1 VCGELEGG
9 AKVKSNELFRAS
21 GIMAL
26 GTIISR
32 ITGFIRGI
40 LIVSVLGTALLADTY
55 NVANTMPNILY
66 NLLVGGALTAIFI
79 PQLVR
84 SFDHEDG
91 GDGFASRL
99 VTTISLILFILVG
112 IGVYCA
118 PALVRLYAP
127 EFFTP
132 GFEVE
137 KEIAIAFTRYC
148 LPQIFFLGLFTMLGQ
163 VANARGSFGPLMW
176 APIANNIVGIALF
189 GGFLLFAP
197 SVSLKTITSQQ
208 VQILGWGT
216 TLSVVVQA
224 LVLIPVVKRLGV
236 KLRPQWGLAGL
247 GKSFGL
253 AGWTLIYVLISQLGY
268 LVTVNV
274 ATSAA
279 VRSAQ
284 EGVVRGVGFTP
295 YTYAY
300 FVMLL
305 PYSIITISIITAI
318 LPHLSRLAVANNR
331 AEVRVQLLRAIKL
344 VGVITIPSSVAFLFF
359 GPLITQVIFIGI
371 PLEDSRYIGYVLS
384 ALSFGLVSFSINLI
398 LIRGFNAFEDTRT
411 QVISILIINIIS
423 VALSYLFLHL
433 LKNQWVTIGLGAA
446 FSISYLAGLLITL
459 RLLKKHTGAIK
470 IKDFLGQHLRLYG
483 VAIGVMGPLFALT
496 QYISWVGVELS
507 PLTRAGELAVV
518 MITAL
523 VGYLFVAKAVG
534 VEEISMV
541 GHLRDSVTRRT
552 SNNS

>member
-1 VCGELEGG
+1 M
-9 AKVKSNELFRAS
+9 KSDEVFRAS
-21 GIMAL
+21 GLMAL

-32 ITGFIRGI
+32 ITGFIRGV
-40 LIVSVLGTALLADTY
+40 LIVAVLGTALLADTY

-84 SFDHEDG
+84 AFDHEDG

-99 VTTISLILFILVG
+99 ITTISLILLVLVAV
-112 IGVYCA
+112 GVYFA

-127 EFFTP
+127 EFFTT

-176 APIANNIVGIALF
+176 APIVNNLIGIVLF
-189 GGFLLFAP
+189 GSFLLYSTKI
-197 SVSLKTITSQQ
+197 SVETITPLQI
-208 VQILGWGT
+208 QILGWGT
-216 TLSVVVQA
+216 TLSVVMQA
-224 LVLIPVVKRLGV
+224 LVLIPVVKRLGI
-236 KLRPQWGLAGL
+236 KIRPRWGFAGL

-253 AGWTLIYVLISQLGY
+253 AGWTLLYVLISQLGY

-284 EGVVRGVGFTP
+284 DGISRGVGFTP

-305 PYSIITISIITAI
+305 PYSIVTISIITAI
-318 LPHLSRLAVANNR
+318 LPHLSRLALDKNS
-331 AEVRVQLLRAIKL
+331 AEVRVQLIRAIKF
-344 VGVITIPSSVAFLFF
+344 VGVITIPSAVAFLFF
-359 GPLITQVIFIGI
+359 GPLITQVIFVGI
-371 PLEDSRYIGYVLS
+371 PAQDSRYIGYVLS
-384 ALSFGLVSFSINLI
+384 ALSFGLVAFSINLI

-411 QVISILIINIIS
+411 QVVSIFIINVIS
-423 VALSYLFLHL
+423 VGLSYLFLHL

-446 FSISYLAGLLITL
+446 FSISYIIGLLITL
-459 RLLKKHTGAIK
+459 SLLKKHTGVIDVK
-470 IKDFLGQHLRLYG
+470 EFLGQHLRLLG
-483 VAIGVMGPLFALT
+483 AAVGVMAPLFVLT
-496 QYISWVGVELS
+496 QYISWVGVELT
-507 PLTRAGELAVV
+507 PLSRAGELAIV
-518 MITAL
+518 MVMSFL
-523 VGYLFVAKAVG
+523 GYLVAGRAVG
-534 VEEISMV
+534 VPEISMIRQ
-541 GHLRDSVTRRT
+541 LFDSFAKR
-552 SNNS
+552 SSSSE

>member
-1 VCGELEGG
+1 M
-9 AKVKSNELFRAS
+9 KSDEVFRAS

-32 ITGFIRGI
+32 ITGFIRGV
-40 LIVSVLGTALLADTY
+40 LIVAVLGTALLADTY

-84 SFDHEDG
+84 AFDHEDG

-99 VTTISLILFILVG
+99 ITTISLILLVLVAV
-112 IGVYCA
+112 GVYFA

-127 EFFTP
+127 EFFTT

-176 APIANNIVGIALF
+176 APIVNNLIGIVLF
-189 GGFLLFAP
+189 GSFLLYSTKI
-197 SVSLKTITSQQ
+197 SVETITPLQI
-208 VQILGWGT
+208 QILGWGT
-216 TLSVVVQA
+216 TLSVVMQA
-224 LVLIPVVKRLGV
+224 LVLIPVVKRLGI
-236 KLRPQWGLAGL
+236 KIRPRLGFAGL

-253 AGWTLIYVLISQLGY
+253 AGWTLLYVLISQLGY

-284 EGVVRGVGFTP
+284 DGISRGVGFTP

-305 PYSIITISIITAI
+305 PYSIVTISIITAI
-318 LPHLSRLAVANNR
+318 LPHLSRLALDKNS
-331 AEVRVQLLRAIKL
+331 AEVRVQLIRAIKF
-344 VGVITIPSSVAFLFF
+344 VGVITIPSAVAFLFF
-359 GPLITQVIFIGI
+359 GPLITQVIFVGI
-371 PLEDSRYIGYVLS
+371 PAQDSRYIGYVLS
-384 ALSFGLVSFSINLI
+384 ALSFGLVAFSINLI

-411 QVISILIINIIS
+411 QVVSIFIINVIS
-423 VALSYLFLHL
+423 VGLSYLFLHL

-446 FSISYLAGLLITL
+446 FSISYIIGLLITL
-459 RLLKKHTGAIK
+459 SLLKKHTGVIDVK
-470 IKDFLGQHLRLYG
+470 EFLGQHLRLLG
-483 VAIGVMGPLFALT
+483 AAVGVMAPLFVLT
-496 QYISWVGVELS
+496 QYISWVGVELT
-507 PLTRAGELAVV
+507 PLSRAGELAIV
-518 MITAL
+518 MVMSFL
-523 VGYLFVAKAVG
+523 GYLVAGRAVG
-534 VEEISMV
+534 VPEISMIRQ
-541 GHLRDSVTRRT
+541 LFDSFAKR
-552 SNNS
+552 SSSSE

>member
-1 VCGELEGG
+1 M
-9 AKVKSNELFRAS
+9 KSNEMFRAS

-40 LIVSVLGTALLADTY
+40 LIVAVLGTALLADTY

-99 VTTISLILFILVG
+99 ITTISIILFVLVVIG
-112 IGVYCA
+112 IIFA

-127 EFFTP
+127 EFFTS

-137 KEIAIAFTRYC
+137 KDIAIAFTRYC

-176 APIANNIVGIALF
+176 APIANNIVGIVLF
-189 GGFLLFAP
+189 GSFLIFSPAI
-197 SVSLKTITSQQ
+197 SIDSISSLQ
-208 VQILGWGT
+208 VQILGLGT

-224 LVLIPVVKRLGV
+224 LVLLPVIKKLGI
-236 KLRPQWGLAGL
+236 KLRPQWGLKGL

-253 AGWTLIYVLISQLGY
+253 AGWTLVYVLISQLGY

-284 EGVVRGVGFTP
+284 EGITRGVGYTP
-295 YTYAY
+295 YTFAY

-305 PYSIITISIITAI
+305 PYSIVTISIITAI
-318 LPHLSRLAVANNR
+318 LPHISRLALEKKSS
-331 AEVRVQLLRAIKL
+331 EVREQLIRAIKL
-344 VGVITIPSSVAFLFF
+344 VGVITIPSAVAFLLF
-359 GPLITQVIFIGI
+359 GPLITSVIFVGI
-371 PLEDSRYIGYVLS
+371 PLEDARYIGYVLA
-384 ALSFGLVSFSINLI
+384 ALSFGLVAFSINLI

-411 QVISILIINIIS
+411 QVLSILIINIIA
-423 VALSYLFLHL
+423 VALSYVSLFTLQ
-433 LKNQWVTIGLGAA
+433 NQWVTVGLGFA
-446 FSISYLAGLLITL
+446 FSISYIVGLLVTL
-459 RLLKKHTGAIK
+459 SLLKKHTGVISIWEFA
-470 IKDFLGQHLRLYG
+470 GQHVRLF
-483 VAIGVMGPLFALT
+483 AASAAVMLPLFALT
-496 QYISWVGVELS
+496 QYLDWVGIELS
-507 PLTRAGELAVV
+507 KLARLGELVIV
-518 MITAL
+518 MIFAL
-523 VGYLFVAKAVG
+523 LGYFIAGKAAG
-534 VEEISMV
+534 VEEITMIRHFKGS
-541 GHLRDSVTRRT
+541 LIRRPAAEE
-552 SNNS
+552 

>member
-1 VCGELEGG
+1 
-9 AKVKSNELFRAS
+9 VKSNELFRAS

-26 GTIISR
+26 GTILSR

-40 LIVSVLGTALLADTY
+40 LIVAVLGTTLLADTY

-84 SFDHEDG
+84 SFDHKDG

-99 VTTISLILFILVG
+99 ITTISLILLVLVA
-112 IGVYCA
+112 IGVYFA
-118 PALVRLYAP
+118 PTLVRLYAP

-132 GFEVE
+132 GFEAQ
-137 KEIAIAFTRYC
+137 KDIAIAFTRYC

-189 GGFLLFAP
+189 GGFLLLSTGITAE
-197 SVSLKTITSQQ
+197 TITATQI
-208 VQILGWGT
+208 QILGWGT
-216 TLSVVVQA
+216 TLSVIVQA
-224 LVLIPVVKRLGV
+224 LVLVPVIKRLGI

-253 AGWTLIYVLISQLGY
+253 AGWTLLYVLISQLGY

-284 EGVVRGVGFTP
+284 EGITRGVGYTP

-305 PYSIITISIITAI
+305 PYSIVTISIITAI
-318 LPHLSRLAVANNR
+318 LPHLSRLVVANNR
-331 AEVRVQLLRAIKL
+331 DEVRVQLIRAIKL
-344 VGVITIPSSVAFLFF
+344 VGVITIPSAVAFLFF
-359 GPLITQVIFIGI
+359 GPLITEVIFIGI
-371 PLEDSRYIGYVLS
+371 PVEDSRYIGYVLA
-384 ALSFGLVSFSINLI
+384 ALSFGLVAFSINLI

-411 QVISILIINIIS
+411 QVISIFIINLIS
-423 VALSYLFLHL
+423 VGFSYLSLSL
-433 LKNQWVTIGLGAA
+433 LKTQWVTIGLGVA
-446 FSISYLAGLLITL
+446 FSISYLVGLLITL
-459 RLLKKHTGAIK
+459 SLLKKHTGAIRVME
-470 IKDFLGQHLRLYG
+470 FLGQHLRLLAAA
-483 VAIGVMGPLFALT
+483 VGVMAPLFALT
-496 QYISWVGVELS
+496 QYITWVGVEL
-507 PLTRAGELAVV
+507 TAIARAGELFVV
-518 MITAL
+518 MLTAFF
-523 VGYLFVAKAVG
+523 GYLVAGKAAG
-534 VEEISMV
+534 VEEISII
-541 GHLRDSVTRRT
+541 GHLRDSVVRP
-552 SNNS
+552 SKKAE

>member
-1 VCGELEGG
+1 M
-9 AKVKSNELFRAS
+9 KSNELFRAS

-26 GTIISR
+26 GTILSR

-40 LIVSVLGTALLADTY
+40 LIVAVLGTTLLADTY

-84 SFDHEDG
+84 SFDNEDG

-99 VTTISLILFILVG
+99 ITTISLILLVLVA
-112 IGVYCA
+112 IGVYFA

-127 EFFTP
+127 EFFTT
-132 GFEVE
+132 GFEAE
-137 KEIAIAFTRYC
+137 KDISIAFTRYC
-148 LPQIFFLGLFTMLGQ
+148 LPQIFFLGVFTMLGQ

-189 GGFLLFAP
+189 GGFLLFSTGVTAE
-197 SVSLKTITSQQ
+197 SITPAQ

-224 LVLIPVVKRLGV
+224 LVLVPVINGLGI
-236 KLRPQWGLAGL
+236 KIRPQWGLAGL

-253 AGWTLIYVLISQLGY
+253 AGWTLLYVLISQLGY

-284 EGVVRGVGFTP
+284 DGITRGVGYTP

-300 FVMLL
+300 YVMLL
-305 PYSIITISIITAI
+305 PYSIVTISIITAI
-318 LPHLSRLAVANNR
+318 LPHISRLALAGDR
-331 AEVRVQLLRAIKL
+331 DEVKEQLIRAIKL
-344 VGVITIPSSVAFLFF
+344 VGVITIPSAVAFLFF
-359 GPLITQVIFIGI
+359 GPLITEVIFIGI
-371 PLEDSRYIGYVLS
+371 PIQDSRYIGFVLA
-384 ALSFGLVSFSINLI
+384 ALSFGLVAFSINLI

-411 QVISILIINIIS
+411 QVISIFIINLIS
-423 VALSYLFLHL
+423 VGLSYLFLNL
-433 LKNQWVTIGLGAA
+433 LQNQWVTIGLGVA
-446 FSISYLAGLLITL
+446 FSVSYLVGLFITL
-459 RLLKKHTGAIK
+459 GLLKKHTGTIK
-470 IKDFLGQHLRLYG
+470 VREFLGQHLRLLG
-483 VAIGVMGPLFALT
+483 AAIAVMAPLFALT
-496 QYISWVGVELS
+496 EYLTWIDVELS
-507 PLTRAGELAVV
+507 PLARAGELGIV
-518 MITAL
+518 MLSAFF
-523 VGYLFVAKAVG
+523 GYLIAGKAAG
-534 VEEISMV
+534 VQEISMIR
-541 GHLRDSVTRRT
+541 HLRDSVVRPPKDAE
-552 SNNS
+552 

>member
-1 VCGELEGG
+1 M
-9 AKVKSNELFRAS
+9 KSNELFRAS

-84 SFDHEDG
+84 SFDHKDG

-99 VTTISLILFILVG
+99 VTTISLILLILVG

-189 GGFLLFAP
+189 GGFLLFSP
-197 SVSLKTITSQQ
+197 SVSLQTITSQQ

-279 VRSAQ
+279 VRSAL
-284 EGVVRGVGFTP
+284 EGVTRGVGFTP

-305 PYSIITISIITAI
+305 PYSIVTISIITAI
-318 LPHLSRLAVANNR
+318 LPHLSRLAVANDR
-331 AEVRVQLLRAIKL
+331 AEVRAQLIRAIKL

-359 GPLITQVIFIGI
+359 GPLITQVIFVGI
-371 PLEDSRYIGYVLS
+371 PAEDSRYIGFVLS

-411 QVISILIINIIS
+411 QVISIFIINVIS

-433 LKNQWVTIGLGAA
+433 LKNQWVTIGLGVA
-446 FSISYLAGLLITL
+446 FSISYLVGLLITL
-459 RLLKKHTGAIK
+459 ALLKKHTGVIRV
-470 IKDFLGQHLRLYG
+470 KDFLGQHLRLYG
-483 VAIGVMGPLFALT
+483 VAVGVMAPLFALT
-496 QYISWVGVELS
+496 QYISWIGVELT

-518 MITAL
+518 MVTAFI
-523 VGYLFVAKAVG
+523 GYLFAAKAVG
-534 VEEISMV
+534 VEEISMI
-541 GHLRDSVTRRT
+541 GHLRESVARRN

>member
-1 VCGELEGG
+1 M
-9 AKVKSNELFRAS
+9 KSNELFRAS

-40 LIVSVLGTALLADTY
+40 LIVAVLGTALLADTY

-84 SFDHEDG
+84 SFDHDDG

-99 VTTISLILFILVG
+99 ITTISIILLVLVVVG
-112 IGVYCA
+112 MYFA

-132 GFEVE
+132 GFEAE

-189 GGFLLFAP
+189 GGFLVF
-197 SVSLKTITSQQ
+197 SQKVSIDTITSSQ

-216 TLSVVVQA
+216 SISVVVQA
-224 LVLIPVVKRLGV
+224 LVLFPVIKRLGV

-253 AGWTLIYVLISQLGY
+253 AGWTLLYVLIAQLGY

-279 VRSAQ
+279 VRSAK
-284 EGVVRGVGFTP
+284 EGITRGVGYTP

-300 FVMLL
+300 YVMLL
-305 PYSIITISIITAI
+305 PYSIVTISIITAI
-318 LPHLSRLAVANNR
+318 LPHISRQALAKNR
-331 AEVRVQLLRAIKL
+331 EEVRLQLIRAIKL
-344 VGVITIPSSVAFLFF
+344 VGVITIPSGVAFLFF
-359 GPLITQVIFIGI
+359 GPLITQVIFVGI
-371 PLEDSRYIGYVLS
+371 SAEDSRYIGFVLAAMS
-384 ALSFGLVSFSINLI
+384 LGLVAFSINLI

-411 QVISILIINIIS
+411 QVVSILLINIIS
-423 VALSYLFLHL
+423 VGLSYLFLHVV
-433 LKNQWVTIGLGAA
+433 KNQWVTIGLGAA
-446 FSISYLAGLLITL
+446 FSISYILGLPITL
-459 RLLKKHTGAIK
+459 LLLKRHTGSLTIR
-470 IKDFLGQHLRLYG
+470 DFLGQHLRLAG
-483 VAIGVMGPLFALT
+483 TAVGVMAPLFGLT
-496 QYISWVGVELS
+496 QYISWVGVRLS
-507 PLTRAGELAVV
+507 HAARAGELLVV
-518 MITAL
+518 MLLAFL
-523 VGYLFVAKAVG
+523 GYLVASKAAG
-534 VEEISMV
+534 VEEISMLL
-541 GHLRDSVTRRT
+541 HLRKSLVKREPEAE
-552 SNNS
+552 

>member
-1 VCGELEGG
+1 M
-9 AKVKSNELFRAS
+9 KSNELFRAS

-26 GTIISR
+26 GTIFSR

-40 LIVSVLGTALLADTY
+40 LIVAVLGTTLLADTY

-84 SFDHEDG
+84 SFDQEDG

-99 VTTISLILFILVG
+99 ITTISLILMVLVAV
-112 IGVYCA
+112 GVYFA

-132 GFEVE
+132 GFESE

-163 VANARGSFGPLMW
+163 VANSRGSFGPLMW
-176 APIANNIVGIALF
+176 APIANNIVGIILF
-189 GGFLLFAP
+189 GGFLLFSSDIA
-197 SVSLKTITSQQ
+197 VATITSTQIL
-208 VQILGWGT
+208 ILGWGT
-216 TLSVVVQA
+216 TISVVVQA
-224 LVLIPVVKRLGV
+224 LVLLLVIKRLEI

-253 AGWTLIYVLISQLGY
+253 AGWTLLYVLISQLGY

-284 EGVVRGVGFTP
+284 EGVVRGVGYTP

-305 PYSIITISIITAI
+305 PYSIVTISIITAI
-318 LPHLSRLAVANNR
+318 LPHLSRLAVAKDR
-331 AEVRVQLLRAIKL
+331 EEVRLQLIRAIKL
-344 VGVITIPSSVAFLFF
+344 VGVITIPSAVAFLFF
-359 GPLITQVIFIGI
+359 GPLITEVIFIGVPI
-371 PLEDSRYIGYVLS
+371 EDSRYIGFVLS
-384 ALSFGLVSFSINLI
+384 ALSFGLVAFSINLI

-411 QVISILIINIIS
+411 QVISILIINVIS
-423 VALSYLFLHL
+423 VALSYLFLNI
-433 LKNQWVTIGLGAA
+433 LKNQWVTIGLGVA
-446 FSISYLAGLLITL
+446 FSISYIVGLLITL
-459 RLLKKHTGAIK
+459 SLLKKHTGPIK
-470 IKDFLGQHLRLYG
+470 MKDFFGQHLRLIG
-483 VAIGVMGPLFALT
+483 ASVGVMAPLFGLT
-496 QYISWVGVELS
+496 QYITWVGVELT
-507 PLTRAGELAVV
+507 PIARAGELAVV
-518 MITAL
+518 MLMAFF
-523 VGYLFVAKAVG
+523 GYLIASKAAG
-534 VEEISMV
+534 VEEISMI
-541 GHLRDSVTRRT
+541 GHLRDSVVRRS
-552 SNNS
+552 SNNG

>member
-1 VCGELEGG
+1 M
-9 AKVKSNELFRAS
+9 KSDEVFRAS

-32 ITGFIRGI
+32 ITGFIRGV
-40 LIVSVLGTALLADTY
+40 LIVAVLGTALLADTY

-84 SFDHEDG
+84 AFDHEDG

-99 VTTISLILFILVG
+99 ITTISLILLVLVAV
-112 IGVYCA
+112 GVYFA

-127 EFFTP
+127 EFFTT

-176 APIANNIVGIALF
+176 APIVNNLIGIVLF
-189 GGFLLFAP
+189 GSFLLYSTKI
-197 SVSLKTITSQQ
+197 SVETITPLQI
-208 VQILGWGT
+208 QILGWGT
-216 TLSVVVQA
+216 TLSVVMQA
-224 LVLIPVVKRLGV
+224 LVLIPVVKRLGI
-236 KLRPQWGLAGL
+236 KIRPRWGFAGL

-253 AGWTLIYVLISQLGY
+253 AGWTLLYVLISQLGY

-284 EGVVRGVGFTP
+284 DGISRGVGFTP

-305 PYSIITISIITAI
+305 PYSIVTISIITAI
-318 LPHLSRLAVANNR
+318 LPHLSRLALDKNS
-331 AEVRVQLLRAIKL
+331 AEVRVQLIRAIKF
-344 VGVITIPSSVAFLFF
+344 VGVITIPSAVAFLFF
-359 GPLITQVIFIGI
+359 GPLITQVIFVGI
-371 PLEDSRYIGYVLS
+371 PAQDSRYIGYVLS
-384 ALSFGLVSFSINLI
+384 ALSFGLVAFSINLI

-411 QVISILIINIIS
+411 QVVSIFIINVIS
-423 VALSYLFLHL
+423 VGLSYLFLHL

-446 FSISYLAGLLITL
+446 FSISYIIGLLITL
-459 RLLKKHTGAIK
+459 SLLKKHTGVIDVK
-470 IKDFLGQHLRLYG
+470 EFLGQHLRLLG
-483 VAIGVMGPLFALT
+483 AAVGVMAPLFVLT
-496 QYISWVGVELS
+496 QYISWVGVELT
-507 PLTRAGELAVV
+507 PLSRAGELAIV
-518 MITAL
+518 MVMSFL
-523 VGYLFVAKAVG
+523 GYLVAGRAVG
-534 VEEISMV
+534 VPEISMIRQ
-541 GHLRDSVTRRT
+541 LFDSFAKR
-552 SNNS
+552 SSSSE